1 MIIGPPVRGTIIGL
15 FLKAAGGNILQLG
28 DYHWFIYSRSVLVT
42 WCNMALPPRINIC
55 RISCTRLI
63 LVQNCTQFRS
73 RLPSRG
79 PPCSRCPEAAR
90 VKDRPRCAIHSPK
103 LNGEPCATLAQ
114 PWLPVW
120 WHNSAEI
127 LQNSCRTS
135 LRLHIRA

>member
-1 MIIGPPVRGTIIGL
+1 MSVRGNDRPACMRMRVRAKGGQPQE
-15 FLKAAGGNILQLG
+15 FLN
-28 DYHWFIYSRSVLVT
+28 SSCT
-42 WCNMALPPRINIC
+42 
-55 RISCTRLI
+55 CTRLI